1 MRPSRRDWLKWGAAC
16 LGTQL
21 TMWPGRVAA
30 QSAND
35 LTSRK
40 RAFLKRFLYSR
51 DDLDA
56 CLAGKGFHFSRYDAE
71 VGYVHGDRDYKE
83 GMDGSICS
91 YRYDRTGARRTIAH
105 ADKVCRINTYGN
117 SFTSCEQVS
126 DGETWQEVLAAHLGE
141 PIRNFGT
148 GAYSVYLAYLRM
160 KREEQRWP
168 AKYIIFNIY
177 DDDHYRNLLPWQ
189 RPRFGV
195 NRKSIGPTIP
205 YVSVNPEAR
214 EFVEHP
220 NPCPKE
226 EALYDLCDEEGA
238 LRMFKDDFLLERYVL
253 REQRREQKDPRAP
266 ANDYEDEEL
275 TRLALYAST
284 RIVEKVE
291 EFAAREKRVV
301 LYVPSY
307 SSYTIRRWLNDG
319 HRFDQS
325 FVDFFNR
332 RQLPYVDLL
341 KVHTDDYA
349 KFAPGVDAY
358 LKRYFIGH
366 YNPLGNHFCA
376 FALKDKL
383 LATLKPAPPAYD
395 AERAGGK

>member
-1 MRPSRRDWLKWGAAC
+1 VTEC
-16 LGTQL
+16 VT
-21 TMWPGRVAA
+21 A
-30 QSAND
+30 QSGND

-51 DDLDA
+51 DELDA

-83 GMDGSICS
+83 GMHGAICS

-105 ADKVCRINTYGN
+105 ANLPCRINTYGN

-141 PIRNFGT
+141 PLRNFGT

-160 KREEQRWP
+160 KREEKRQP
-168 AKYIIFNIY
+168 ARYIIFNIY
-177 DDDHYRNLLPWQ
+177 DDDHYRNLLAWQ
-189 RPRFGV
+189 RFRFGV
-195 NRKSIGPTIP
+195 NYKSIAPTTP
-205 YVSVNPEAR
+205 YVSVNPETR

-220 NPCPKE
+220 NPCPKA
-226 EALYDLCDEEGA
+226 EALYGLCDLEDA
-238 LRMFKDDFLLERYVL
+238 FRILKDDYLLDRYVL
-253 REQRREQKDPRAP
+253 REQRREHKDPRAP

-275 TRLALYAST
+275 TRHALYASM
-284 RIVEKVE
+284 RIIEKVE
-291 EFAAREKRVV
+291 EFAAREKRQV
-301 LYVPSY
+301 LYVLSY
-307 SSYTIRRWLNDG
+307 SSTTIRRRLNDG
-319 HRFDQS
+319 HRFDQA
-325 FVDFFNR
+325 FVDFFNQR
-332 RQLPYVDLL
+332 KLPYVDLL
-341 KVHTDDYA
+341 KAHTDDYA

-383 LATLKPAPPAYD
+383 LETLRPPPPAYD
-395 AERAGGK
+395 PERLGGK